1 MHFEVMP
8 RQIHSTEK
16 RILTRDDLNLSYND
30 MAAHKE
36 WGDRLN
42 YLSLFDKGYVSP
54 RQFSNPFYK
63 SRMWRNLREEIIARD
78 MGYDLGC
85 PGVPIE
91 GPIIVHHM
99 IPLVE
104 DDILDWNED
113 LLLNPDLLISTS
125 IETHNIIHYGR
136 RVKELVERK
145 PGDTNLW

>member
-1 MHFEVMP
+1 
-8 RQIHSTEK
+8 
-16 RILTRDDLNLSYND
+16 
-30 MAAHKE
+30 
-36 WGDRLN
+36 
-42 YLSLFDKGYVSP
+42 
-54 RQFSNPFYK
+54 
-63 SRMWRNLREEIIARD
+63 

-85 PGVPIE
+85 TGVPIE

-136 RVKELVERK
+136 RVEELVERK